1 MGDRHESDEEG
12 IWRRCRV
19 RSRPDAN
26 ADPDSEPESV
36 GTKPDT
42 ESEPDANACDA
53 NSGAIGI
60 TESEPN
66 TVDISGAD
74 SEHDAG
80 TESVGNAVDISG
92 AESESVGTKPVG
104 HADSDT
110 IGITKPD
117 THAEHDTVG
126 DIVDD
131 TGTRAHADSDPEHAA
146 PAVPT
151 AGNRRRRE
159 QCDRCR
165 GRASDCRSRHLLD
178 APPPDDTPRRI
189 TNLSLRGVSLID

>member
-92 AESESVGTKPVG
+92 
-104 HADSDT
+104 
-110 IGITKPD
+110 
-117 THAEHDTVG
+117 THAEHDPVG
-126 DIVDD
+126 DIVGNSVDGSESD
-131 TGTRAHADSDPEHAA
+131 ADSVGDP
-146 PAVPT
+146 PAQ
-151 AGNRRRRE
+151 AGGDRHRRK
-159 QCDRCR
+159 CDRR
-165 GRASDCRSRHLLD
+165 SGRASDCRSRHLLD

>member
-92 AESESVGTKPVG
+92 THAGTDSVG
-104 HADSDT
+104 HSDT
-110 IGITKPD
+110 VGDTDAKHD
-117 THAEHDTVG
+117 AGTGTHAEHDPVG
-126 DIVDD
+126 DIVGNSVDGSESD
-131 TGTRAHADSDPEHAA
+131 ADSVGDP
-146 PAVPT
+146 PAQ
-151 AGNRRRRE
+151 AGGDRHRRKRDRRS
-159 QCDRCR
+159 

>member
-80 TESVGNAVDISG
+80 TESVGTDSDTKHD
-92 AESESVGTKPVG
+92 VGTK
-104 HADSDT
+104 S
-110 IGITKPD
+110 
-117 THAEHDTVG
+117 EHDTVG
-126 DIVDD
+126 NTGADTHAVDN
-131 TGTRAHADSDPEHAA
+131 TGTESDARAT
-146 PAVPT
+146 PAPT
-151 AGNRRRRE
+151 ASDRRHYRK
-159 QCDRCR
+159 C
-165 GRASDCRSRHLLD
+165 GH
-178 APPPDDTPRRI
+178 
-189 TNLSLRGVSLID
+189 

>member
-53 NSGAIGI
+53 NSGAIDI

-80 TESVGNAVDISG
+80 TESVGNSVDG
-92 AESESVGTKPVG
+92 SESD
-104 HADSDT
+104 ADS
-110 IGITKPD
+110 
-117 THAEHDTVG
+117 VG
-126 DIVDD
+126 D
-131 TGTRAHADSDPEHAA
+131 P
-146 PAVPT
+146 PAQ
-151 AGNRRRRE
+151 AGGDRHRRK
-159 QCDRCR
+159 CDRR
-165 GRASDCRSRHLLD
+165 SGRASDCRSRHLLD